1 MNAPLKPQTR
11 FLLEDTGG
19 VGYFF
24 DAPSSYWEARNVDEV
39 SGALRQI
46 EEACRQGQHVLGLFP
61 YELGLALQD
70 LPTRHPSDGVLLRA
84 WAFPRLRTWSSK
96 DIETFLT
103 EATSNEPPSGFAGL
117 QPQIDVMTY
126 GQTVNQIHQAIRE
139 GETYQLNFTFPW
151 RGSLYG
157 SPLSVYRRLRERQP
171 GPYSAYL
178 EWESGWVLSHS
189 PESFIEH
196 QAGMLTCR
204 PMKGTSDRDGG
215 SELSRDP
222 KNQSENVMIVDH
234 RTYELQPG
242 RLREF
247 LALYEK
253 EGLPV
258 QMKHLGNLVGYFTT
272 EVGNVNEIVHI
283 WGYADL
289 ADRTK
294 RRAAMAADPAWQAYL
309 QKSRE
314 YMKHMN
320 NKILVPT
327 AFSPTK

>member
-1 MNAPLKPQTR
+1 
-11 FLLEDTGG
+11 
-19 VGYFF
+19 
-24 DAPSSYWEARNVDEV
+24 
-39 SGALRQI
+39 
-46 EEACRQGQHVLGLFP
+46 
-61 YELGLALQD
+61 
-70 LPTRHPSDGVLLRA
+70 
-84 WAFPRLRTWSSK
+84 
-96 DIETFLT
+96 
-103 EATSNEPPSGFAGL
+103 
-117 QPQIDVMTY
+117 
-126 GQTVNQIHQAIRE
+126 
-139 GETYQLNFTFPW
+139 
-151 RGSLYG
+151 
-157 SPLSVYRRLRERQP
+157 
-171 GPYSAYL
+171 
-178 EWESGWVLSHS
+178 
-189 PESFIEH
+189 
-196 QAGMLTCR
+196 
-204 PMKGTSDRDGG
+204 
-215 SELSRDP
+215 
-222 KNQSENVMIVDH
+222 MIVDH

-294 RRAAMAADPAWQAYL
+294 RRAAMAADPTWQAYL

-314 YMKHMN
+314 FMKHMN